1 MTKLDNGNLDGSSF
15 LVPGTA
21 YIDFSKIM
29 ALDFITAVILSG
41 RKMGKTFGFW
51 KWFAQSAFPDR
62 ETLLNGEAQQIFG
75 SIVGKTNEITTSDM
89 IAPWAWWLEQIMPE
103 EYDFE
108 FYVHNR
114 LCFLNIYTE
123 DDRGKK
129 YSVVAHKIGVY
140 GALSQ
145 VNTLRRLGNQ
155 GITVLLFEECN
166 PERADHPF
174 VGNDVSKLS
183 SAVTSAVRVAD
194 GVRIVALGNQQLY
207 PSIPLKYLNFDEENL
222 GLHDRQLRLMLDRPQ
237 VDNSN
242 NFLSLVTSTDE
253 YDSFS
258 RTVIHDVSTLKNPPE
273 YYIEQF
279 NRKADLFIT
288 TVRGITVVGWFTQYN
303 DDKAMFVTSQISG
316 EYLEM
321 SRDIQCYE
329 ASPFDEERVRFK
341 EQVDYLKKMY
351 YGGKL
356 VIGKGD
362 RETYYGLSQI
372 GCISESK
379 VKEIIKN
386 M

>member
-1 MTKLDNGNLDGSSF
+1 MKLDNGNLDGSSF

-21 YIDFSKIM
+21 YIDFDKIM
-29 ALDFITAVILSG
+29 ELDFLTAVVLSG

-51 KWFAQSAFPDR
+51 KWFAKSAFPTSDA
-62 ETLLNGEAQQIFG
+62 LMNGSPQEIFG

-89 IAPWAWWLEQIMPE
+89 IAPWTWWLEQILSE
-103 EYDFE
+103 EYEFE
-108 FYVHNR
+108 FFVNNR
-114 LCFLNIYTE
+114 LCYLNITKE
-123 DDRGKK
+123 DNRGKK
-129 YSVVAHKIGVY
+129 FTVVQHKIGVY

-222 GLHDRQLRLMLDRPQ
+222 GLHDRQLRLMLNRPQ
-237 VDNSN
+237 IDNSN
-242 NFLSLVTSTDE
+242 NFLSLVSSTDE
-253 YDSFS
+253 YDSFA
-258 RTVIHDVSTLKNPPE
+258 RTIIHDVATLKNPPE
-273 YYIEQF
+273 YYVDLF
-279 NRKADLFIT
+279 NRPADLFIT
-288 TVRGITVVGWFTQYN
+288 TARSITVIGWFTTFN
-303 DDKAMFVTSQISG
+303 DKKAMFVTSQIDD
-316 EYLEM
+316 EHLEQ
-321 SRDIQCYE
+321 SKDAQCYE
-329 ASPFDEERVRFK
+329 LSPFEDERVRFK
-341 EQVDYLKKMY
+341 DQVEYLKKMY
-351 YGGKL
+351 YQGQIVL
-356 VIGKGD
+356 GKGD
-362 RETYYGLSQI
+362 RETYYGLAQI

>member
-1 MTKLDNGNLDGSSF
+1 MKLDNGNLDGSSF

-21 YIDFSKIM
+21 YIDFDKIM
-29 ALDFITAVILSG
+29 ELDFLTAVVLSG

-51 KWFAQSAFPDR
+51 KWFAKSAFPTSDV
-62 ETLLNGEAQQIFG
+62 LMNGSPQEIFG

-89 IAPWAWWLEQIMPE
+89 IAPWTWWLEQIMPE
-103 EYDFE
+103 EYEFE
-108 FYVHNR
+108 FFVNNR
-114 LCFLNIYTE
+114 LCYLNITKE
-123 DDRGKK
+123 DNRGKK
-129 YSVVAHKIGVY
+129 FTVVQHKIGVY

-166 PERADHPF
+166 PERSDHPF

-222 GLHDRQLRLMLDRPQ
+222 GLHDRQLRLMLNRPQ
-237 VDNSN
+237 IDNSN
-242 NFLSLVTSTDE
+242 NFLSLVSSTDE
-253 YDSFS
+253 YDSFA
-258 RTVIHDVSTLKNPPE
+258 RTIIHDVATLKNPPE
-273 YYIEQF
+273 YYVDLF
-279 NRKADLFIT
+279 NRPADLFIT
-288 TVRGITVVGWFTQYN
+288 TARSITVIGWFTTFN
-303 DDKAMFVTSQISG
+303 DKKAMFVTSQID
-316 EYLEM
+316 EEHLEQ
-321 SRDIQCYE
+321 SKDAQCYE
-329 ASPFDEERVRFK
+329 LSPFEDERVRFK
-341 EQVDYLKKMY
+341 DQVEYLKKMY
-351 YGGKL
+351 YQGQIVL
-356 VIGKGD
+356 GKGD
-362 RETYYGLSQI
+362 RETYYGLAQI

>member
-1 MTKLDNGNLDGSSF
+1 MKLDNGNLDGSSF

-21 YIDFSKIM
+21 YIDFDKIM
-29 ALDFITAVILSG
+29 ELDFLTAVVLSG

-51 KWFAQSAFPDR
+51 KWFAKSAFPTADV
-62 ETLLNGEAQQIFG
+62 LMNGSPQEIFG

-89 IAPWAWWLEQIMPE
+89 IAPWTWWLEQIMPE
-103 EYDFE
+103 EYEFE
-108 FYVHNR
+108 FFVNNR
-114 LCFLNIYTE
+114 LCYLNITKE
-123 DDRGKK
+123 DNRGKK
-129 YSVVAHKIGVY
+129 FTVVQHRIGVY

-222 GLHDRQLRLMLDRPQ
+222 GLHDRQLRLMLNRPQ
-237 VDNSN
+237 IDNSN
-242 NFLSLVTSTDE
+242 NFLSLVSSTDE
-253 YDSFS
+253 YDSFA
-258 RTVIHDVSTLKNPPE
+258 RTIIHDVATLKNPPE
-273 YYIEQF
+273 YYVDLF
-279 NRKADLFIT
+279 NRPADLFIT
-288 TVRGITVVGWFTQYN
+288 TARSITVIGWFTTFN
-303 DDKAMFVTSQISG
+303 DKKAMFVTSQID
-316 EYLEM
+316 EEHLEQ
-321 SRDIQCYE
+321 SKDAQCYE
-329 ASPFDEERVRFK
+329 LSPFEDERVRFK
-341 EQVDYLKKMY
+341 DQVEYLKKMY
-351 YGGKL
+351 YQGQIVL
-356 VIGKGD
+356 GKGD
-362 RETYYGLSQI
+362 RETYYGLAQI

>member
-21 YIDFSKIM
+21 YIDFDKIM
-29 ALDFITAVILSG
+29 ELDFITGVILSG

-51 KWFAQSAFPDR
+51 KWFAKNAFPDQD
-62 ETLLNGEAQQIFG
+62 TLMNGESKKVFG

-89 IAPWAWWLEQIMPE
+89 IAPWSWWLEQIMPDDC
-103 EYDFE
+103 DFE
-108 FYVHNR
+108 FYVNNR
-114 LCFLNIYTE
+114 LCFLNIYKE
-123 DDRGKK
+123 DERGKK
-129 YSVVAHKIGVY
+129 YSVANHKIGVY

-155 GITVLLFEECN
+155 GITELLFEECN
-166 PERADHPF
+166 PERSDHPF

-194 GVRIVALGNQQLY
+194 GVRIIALGNQQLY

-222 GLHDRQLRLMLDRPQ
+222 GLHDKQLRLMLDRPKI
-237 VDNSN
+237 DNSG
-242 NFLSLVTSTDE
+242 NFLSLVNSTDE

-273 YYIEQF
+273 YYVEQF

-303 DDKAMFVTSQISG
+303 NEKAMFVTSQISG

-321 SRDIQCYE
+321 SKDSQCYE
-329 ASPFDEERVRFK
+329 ASPFEDERIRFK
-341 EQVDYLKKMY
+341 DQVEYLKKMY

-356 VIGKGD
+356 VLGKGD
-362 RETYYGLSQI
+362 RETYYGLAQI

-379 VKEIIKN
+379 VKEIIRN

>member
-1 MTKLDNGNLDGSSF
+1 MKLDNGNLDGSSF

-21 YIDFSKIM
+21 YIDFDKIM
-29 ALDFITAVILSG
+29 ELDFLTAVVLSG

-51 KWFAQSAFPDR
+51 KWFAKSAFPTSDV
-62 ETLLNGEAQQIFG
+62 LMNGSPQEIFG

-89 IAPWAWWLEQIMPE
+89 IAPWTWWLEQILPE
-103 EYDFE
+103 EYEFE
-108 FYVHNR
+108 FFVNNR
-114 LCFLNIYTE
+114 LCYLNITKE
-123 DDRGKK
+123 DNRGKK
-129 YSVVAHKIGVY
+129 FTVVQHKIGVY

-222 GLHDRQLRLMLDRPQ
+222 GLHDRQLRLMLNRPQ
-237 VDNSN
+237 IDNSN
-242 NFLSLVTSTDE
+242 NFLSLVSSTDE
-253 YDSFS
+253 YDSFA
-258 RTVIHDVSTLKNPPE
+258 RTIIHDVATLKNPPE
-273 YYIEQF
+273 YYVDLF
-279 NRKADLFIT
+279 NRPADLFIT
-288 TVRGITVVGWFTQYN
+288 TARSITVIGWFTTFN
-303 DDKAMFVTSQISG
+303 DKKAMFVTSQID
-316 EYLEM
+316 EEHLEQ
-321 SRDIQCYE
+321 SKDAQCYE
-329 ASPFDEERVRFK
+329 LSPFEDERVRFK
-341 EQVDYLKKMY
+341 DQVEYLKKMY
-351 YGGKL
+351 YQGQIVL
-356 VIGKGD
+356 GKGD
-362 RETYYGLSQI
+362 RETYYGLAQI

-379 VKEIIKN
+379 VKELIKN

>member
-1 MTKLDNGNLDGSSF
+1 MKLDNGNLDGSSF

-21 YIDFSKIM
+21 YIDFDKIM
-29 ALDFITAVILSG
+29 ALDFLTAVVLSG

-51 KWFAQSAFPDR
+51 KWFAKSAFPTSDV
-62 ETLLNGEAQQIFG
+62 LMNGSPQEIFG

-89 IAPWAWWLEQIMPE
+89 IAPWTWWLEQIMPE
-103 EYDFE
+103 EYEFE
-108 FYVHNR
+108 FFVNNR
-114 LCFLNIYTE
+114 LCYLNITKE
-123 DDRGKK
+123 DNRGKK
-129 YSVVAHKIGVY
+129 FTVVQHKIGVY

-166 PERADHPF
+166 PERSDHPF

-222 GLHDRQLRLMLDRPQ
+222 GLHDRQLRLMLNRPQ
-237 VDNSN
+237 IDNSN
-242 NFLSLVTSTDE
+242 NFLSLVSSTDE
-253 YDSFS
+253 YDSFA
-258 RTVIHDVSTLKNPPE
+258 RTIIHDVSTLKNPPE
-273 YYIEQF
+273 YYVDLF
-279 NRKADLFIT
+279 NRPADLFIT
-288 TVRGITVVGWFTQYN
+288 TARSITVIGWFTTFN
-303 DDKAMFVTSQISG
+303 DKKAMFVTSQIDD
-316 EYLEM
+316 EHLEQ
-321 SRDIQCYE
+321 SKDAQCYE
-329 ASPFDEERVRFK
+329 LSPFEDERVRFK
-341 EQVDYLKKMY
+341 DQVEYLKKMY
-351 YGGKL
+351 YQGQIVL
-356 VIGKGD
+356 GKGD
-362 RETYYGLSQI
+362 RETYYGLAQI

>member
-1 MTKLDNGNLDGSSF
+1 MKLDNGNLDGSSF

-21 YIDFSKIM
+21 YIDFDKIM
-29 ALDFITAVILSG
+29 ELDFLTAVVLSG

-51 KWFAQSAFPDR
+51 KWFAKSAFPTV
-62 ETLLNGEAQQIFG
+62 EVLMNGSSQEIFG

-89 IAPWAWWLEQIMPE
+89 IAPWTWWLEQILPE
-103 EYDFE
+103 EYEFE
-108 FYVHNR
+108 FFVNNR
-114 LCFLNIYTE
+114 LCYLNITKE
-123 DDRGKK
+123 DNRGKK
-129 YSVVAHKIGVY
+129 FTVVQHKIGVY

-222 GLHDRQLRLMLDRPQ
+222 GLHDRQLRLMLNRPQ
-237 VDNSN
+237 IDNSN
-242 NFLSLVTSTDE
+242 NFLSLVSSTDE
-253 YDSFS
+253 YDSFA
-258 RTVIHDVSTLKNPPE
+258 RTIIHDVATLKNPPE
-273 YYIEQF
+273 YYVDLF
-279 NRKADLFIT
+279 NRPADLFIT
-288 TVRGITVVGWFTQYN
+288 TARSITVIGWFTTFN
-303 DDKAMFVTSQISG
+303 DKKAMFVTSQIDD
-316 EYLEM
+316 EHLEQ
-321 SRDIQCYE
+321 SKDAQCYE
-329 ASPFDEERVRFK
+329 LSPFEDERVRFK
-341 EQVDYLKKMY
+341 DQVEYLKKMY
-351 YGGKL
+351 YQGQIVL
-356 VIGKGD
+356 GKGD
-362 RETYYGLSQI
+362 RETYYGLAQI

>member
-1 MTKLDNGNLDGSSF
+1 MKLDNGNLDGSSF

-21 YIDFSKIM
+21 YIDFDKIM
-29 ALDFITAVILSG
+29 ELDFLTAVVLSG

-51 KWFAQSAFPDR
+51 KWFAKSAFPTSDV
-62 ETLLNGEAQQIFG
+62 LMNGSPQEIFG

-89 IAPWAWWLEQIMPE
+89 IAPWTWWLEQILPE
-103 EYDFE
+103 EYEFE
-108 FYVHNR
+108 FFVNNR
-114 LCFLNIYTE
+114 LCYLNITKE
-123 DDRGKK
+123 DNRGKK
-129 YSVVAHKIGVY
+129 FTVVQHRIGVY

-222 GLHDRQLRLMLDRPQ
+222 GLHDRQLRLMLNRPQ
-237 VDNSN
+237 IDNSN
-242 NFLSLVTSTDE
+242 NFLSLVSSTDE
-253 YDSFS
+253 YDSFA
-258 RTVIHDVSTLKNPPE
+258 RTIIHDVATLKNPPE
-273 YYIEQF
+273 YYVDLF
-279 NRKADLFIT
+279 NRPADLFIT
-288 TVRGITVVGWFTQYN
+288 TARSITVIGWFTTFN
-303 DDKAMFVTSQISG
+303 DKKAMFVTSQIDD
-316 EYLEM
+316 EHLEQ
-321 SRDIQCYE
+321 SKDAQCYE
-329 ASPFDEERVRFK
+329 LSPFEDERVRFK
-341 EQVDYLKKMY
+341 DQVEYLKKMY
-351 YGGKL
+351 YQGQIVL
-356 VIGKGD
+356 GKGD
-362 RETYYGLSQI
+362 RETYYGLAQI

>member
-1 MTKLDNGNLDGSSF
+1 MKLDNGNLDGSSF

-21 YIDFSKIM
+21 YIDFDKIM
-29 ALDFITAVILSG
+29 ELDFLTAVVLSG

-51 KWFAQSAFPDR
+51 KWFAKSAFPTV
-62 ETLLNGEAQQIFG
+62 EVLMNGSPQEIFG

-89 IAPWAWWLEQIMPE
+89 IAPWTWWLEQILPE
-103 EYDFE
+103 EYEFE
-108 FYVHNR
+108 FFVNNR
-114 LCFLNIYTE
+114 LCYLNITKE
-123 DDRGKK
+123 DNRGKK
-129 YSVVAHKIGVY
+129 FTVVQHRIGVY

-222 GLHDRQLRLMLDRPQ
+222 GLHDRQLRLMLNRPQ
-237 VDNSN
+237 IDNSN
-242 NFLSLVTSTDE
+242 NFLSLVSSTDE
-253 YDSFS
+253 YDSFA
-258 RTVIHDVSTLKNPPE
+258 RTIIHDVATLKNPPE
-273 YYIEQF
+273 YYVDLF
-279 NRKADLFIT
+279 NRPADLFIT
-288 TVRGITVVGWFTQYN
+288 TARSITVIGWFTTFN
-303 DDKAMFVTSQISG
+303 DKKAMFVTSQID
-316 EYLEM
+316 EEHLEQ
-321 SRDIQCYE
+321 SKDAQCYE
-329 ASPFDEERVRFK
+329 LSPFEDERVRFK
-341 EQVDYLKKMY
+341 DQVEYLKKMY
-351 YGGKL
+351 YQGQIVL
-356 VIGKGD
+356 GKGD
-362 RETYYGLSQI
+362 RETYYGLAQI

>member
-1 MTKLDNGNLDGSSF
+1 MKLDNGNLDGSSF

-21 YIDFSKIM
+21 YIDFDKIM
-29 ALDFITAVILSG
+29 ELDFLTAVVLSG

-51 KWFAQSAFPDR
+51 KWFAKSAFPTV
-62 ETLLNGEAQQIFG
+62 EVLMNGSPQEIFG

-89 IAPWAWWLEQIMPE
+89 IAPWTWWLEQILPE
-103 EYDFE
+103 EYEFE
-108 FYVHNR
+108 FFVNNR
-114 LCFLNIYTE
+114 LCYLNITKE
-123 DDRGKK
+123 DNRGKK
-129 YSVVAHKIGVY
+129 FTVVQHKIGVY

-222 GLHDRQLRLMLDRPQ
+222 GLHDRQLRLMLNRPQ
-237 VDNSN
+237 IDNSN
-242 NFLSLVTSTDE
+242 NFLSLVSSTDE
-253 YDSFS
+253 YDSFA
-258 RTVIHDVSTLKNPPE
+258 RTIIHDVSTLKNPPE
-273 YYIEQF
+273 YYVDLF
-279 NRKADLFIT
+279 NRPADLFIT
-288 TVRGITVVGWFTQYN
+288 TARSITVIGWFTTYN
-303 DDKAMFVTSQISG
+303 DKKAMFVTSQIDD
-316 EYLEM
+316 EHLEQ
-321 SRDIQCYE
+321 SRDSQCYE
-329 ASPFDEERVRFK
+329 LSPFEDERVRFK
-341 EQVDYLKKMY
+341 DQVEYLKKMY
-351 YGGKL
+351 YQGQIVL
-356 VIGKGD
+356 GKGD
-362 RETYYGLSQI
+362 RETYYGLAQI

>member
-1 MTKLDNGNLDGSSF
+1 MKLDNGNLDGSSF

-21 YIDFSKIM
+21 YIDFDKIM
-29 ALDFITAVILSG
+29 ELDFLTAVVLSG

-51 KWFAQSAFPDR
+51 KWFAKSAFPTV
-62 ETLLNGEAQQIFG
+62 EVLMNGSPQEIFG

-89 IAPWAWWLEQIMPE
+89 IAPWTWWLEQILPE
-103 EYDFE
+103 EYEFE
-108 FYVHNR
+108 FFVNNR
-114 LCFLNIYTE
+114 LCYLNITKE
-123 DDRGKK
+123 DNRGKK
-129 YSVVAHKIGVY
+129 FTVVQHKIGVY

-222 GLHDRQLRLMLDRPQ
+222 GLHDRQLRLMLNRPQ
-237 VDNSN
+237 IDNSN
-242 NFLSLVTSTDE
+242 NFLSLVSSTDE
-253 YDSFS
+253 YDSFA
-258 RTVIHDVSTLKNPPE
+258 RTIIHDVATLKNPPE
-273 YYIEQF
+273 YYVDLF
-279 NRKADLFIT
+279 NRPADLFIT
-288 TVRGITVVGWFTQYN
+288 TVRSITVIGWFTTFN
-303 DDKAMFVTSQISG
+303 DKKAMFVTSQID
-316 EYLEM
+316 EEHLEQ
-321 SRDIQCYE
+321 SKDAQCYE
-329 ASPFDEERVRFK
+329 LSPFEDERVRFK
-341 EQVDYLKKMY
+341 DQVEYLKKMY
-351 YGGKL
+351 YQGQIVL
-356 VIGKGD
+356 GKGD
-362 RETYYGLSQI
+362 RETYYGLAQI

>member
-1 MTKLDNGNLDGSSF
+1 MKLDNGNLDGSSF

-21 YIDFSKIM
+21 YIDFDKIM
-29 ALDFITAVILSG
+29 ELDFLTAVVLSG

-51 KWFAQSAFPDR
+51 KWFAKSAFPTV
-62 ETLLNGEAQQIFG
+62 EVLMNGNPQEIFG

-89 IAPWAWWLEQIMPE
+89 IAPWTWWLEQIMPE
-103 EYDFE
+103 EYEFE
-108 FYVHNR
+108 FFVNNR
-114 LCFLNIYTE
+114 LCYLNITKE
-123 DDRGKK
+123 DNRGKK
-129 YSVVAHKIGVY
+129 FTVVQHRIGVY

-222 GLHDRQLRLMLDRPQ
+222 GLHDRQLRLMLNRPQ
-237 VDNSN
+237 IDNSN
-242 NFLSLVTSTDE
+242 NFLSLVSSSDE
-253 YDSFS
+253 YDSFA
-258 RTVIHDVSTLKNPPE
+258 RTIIHDVATLKNPPE
-273 YYIEQF
+273 YYVDLF
-279 NRKADLFIT
+279 NRPADLFIT
-288 TVRGITVVGWFTQYN
+288 TARSITVIGWFTTFN
-303 DDKAMFVTSQISG
+303 DKKAMFVTSQIDD
-316 EYLEM
+316 EHLEQ
-321 SRDIQCYE
+321 SKDAQCYE
-329 ASPFDEERVRFK
+329 LSPFEDERVRFK
-341 EQVDYLKKMY
+341 DQVEYLKKMY
-351 YGGKL
+351 YQGQIVL
-356 VIGKGD
+356 GKGD
-362 RETYYGLSQI
+362 RETYYGLAQI

>member
-1 MTKLDNGNLDGSSF
+1 MKLDNGNLDGSSF

-21 YIDFSKIM
+21 YIDFDKIM
-29 ALDFITAVILSG
+29 ELDFLTAVVLSG

-51 KWFAQSAFPDR
+51 KWFAKSAFPTPDV
-62 ETLLNGEAQQIFG
+62 LMNGSPQEIFG

-89 IAPWAWWLEQIMPE
+89 IAPWTWWLEQIMPE
-103 EYDFE
+103 EYEFE
-108 FYVHNR
+108 FFVNNR
-114 LCFLNIYTE
+114 LCYLNITKE
-123 DDRGKK
+123 DNRGKK
-129 YSVVAHKIGVY
+129 FTVVQHRIGVY

-222 GLHDRQLRLMLDRPQ
+222 GLHDRQLRLMLNRPQ
-237 VDNSN
+237 IDNSN
-242 NFLSLVTSTDE
+242 NFLSLVSSTDE
-253 YDSFS
+253 YDSFA
-258 RTVIHDVSTLKNPPE
+258 RTIIHDVATLKNPPE
-273 YYIEQF
+273 YYVDLF
-279 NRKADLFIT
+279 NRPADLFIT
-288 TVRGITVVGWFTQYN
+288 TARSITVIGWFTTFN
-303 DDKAMFVTSQISG
+303 DKKAMFVTSQIDD
-316 EYLEM
+316 EHLEQ
-321 SRDIQCYE
+321 SKDAQCYE
-329 ASPFDEERVRFK
+329 LSPFEDERVRFK
-341 EQVDYLKKMY
+341 DQVEYLKKMY
-351 YGGKL
+351 YQGQIVL
-356 VIGKGD
+356 GKGD
-362 RETYYGLSQI
+362 RETYYGLAQI

>member
-1 MTKLDNGNLDGSSF
+1 MKLDNGNLDGSSF

-21 YIDFSKIM
+21 YIDFDKIM
-29 ALDFITAVILSG
+29 ELDFLTAVVLSG

-51 KWFAQSAFPDR
+51 KWFAKSAFPTSDV
-62 ETLLNGEAQQIFG
+62 LMNGSPQEIFG

-89 IAPWAWWLEQIMPE
+89 IAPWTWWLEQIMPE
-103 EYDFE
+103 EYEFE
-108 FYVHNR
+108 FFVNNR
-114 LCFLNIYTE
+114 LCYLNITKE
-123 DDRGKK
+123 DNRGKK
-129 YSVVAHKIGVY
+129 FTVVQHRIGVY

-222 GLHDRQLRLMLDRPQ
+222 GLHDRQLRLMLNRPQ
-237 VDNSN
+237 IDNSN
-242 NFLSLVTSTDE
+242 NFLSLVSSTDE
-253 YDSFS
+253 YDSFA
-258 RTVIHDVSTLKNPPE
+258 RTIIHDVATLKNPPE
-273 YYIEQF
+273 YYVDLF
-279 NRKADLFIT
+279 NRPADLFIT
-288 TVRGITVVGWFTQYN
+288 TARSITVIGWFTTFN
-303 DDKAMFVTSQISG
+303 DKKAMFVTSQIDD
-316 EYLEM
+316 EHLEQ
-321 SRDIQCYE
+321 SKDAQCYE
-329 ASPFDEERVRFK
+329 LSPFEDERVRFK
-341 EQVDYLKKMY
+341 DQVEYLKKMY
-351 YGGKL
+351 YQGQIVL
-356 VIGKGD
+356 GKGD
-362 RETYYGLSQI
+362 RETYYGLAQI

>member
-21 YIDFSKIM
+21 YIDFDRIM
-29 ALDFITAVILSG
+29 ELDFLTAVILSG

-51 KWFAQSAFPDR
+51 KWFAKNAFPTT
-62 ETLLNGEAQQIFG
+62 ECLMNGESLQIFG

-89 IAPWAWWLEQIMPE
+89 IAPWGWWLEQILPE
-103 EYDFE
+103 DCDFE
-108 FYVHNR
+108 FYVNNR
-114 LCFLNIYTE
+114 LCFLNIYKE
-123 DDRGKK
+123 DNKGKK
-129 YSVVAHKIGVY
+129 YSVANHKIGVY

-166 PERADHPF
+166 PERSDHPF

-222 GLHDRQLRLMLDRPQ
+222 GLHDKQLRLMLNRPQ

-242 NFLSLVTSTDE
+242 NFLSLVSSTDE
-253 YDSFS
+253 YDSFA
-258 RTVIHDVSTLKNPPE
+258 RTIIHDVATLKNPPE
-273 YYIEQF
+273 YYVELF
-279 NRKADLFIT
+279 NRKADLFLTTARSIT
-288 TVRGITVVGWFTQYN
+288 IVGWFTTYN
-303 DDKAMFVTSQISG
+303 DKKAMFVTSQLD
-316 EYLEM
+316 EEHLQK
-321 SRDIQCYE
+321 SRSVQCYE
-329 ASPFDEERVRFK
+329 LSPFEEERQQFK
-341 EQVDYLKKMY
+341 DQVEYLKKMY
-351 YGGKL
+351 YQGQIVL
-356 VIGKGD
+356 GKGD
-362 RETYYGLSQI
+362 RETYYGLAQI
-372 GCISESK
+372 GCIAESK

>member
-1 MTKLDNGNLDGSSF
+1 MKLDNGNLDGSSF

-21 YIDFSKIM
+21 YIDFDKIM
-29 ALDFITAVILSG
+29 ELDFLTAVILSG

-51 KWFAQSAFPDR
+51 KWFAKSAFPTTDC
-62 ETLLNGEAQQIFG
+62 LMNGEPQEIFG

-89 IAPWAWWLEQIMPE
+89 IAPWNWWLEQILPE

-108 FYVHNR
+108 FYVNNR

-123 DDRGKK
+123 DNRGKK
-129 YSVVAHKIGVY
+129 YSVVTHKIGVY

-166 PERADHPF
+166 PERSDHPF

-222 GLHDRQLRLMLDRPQ
+222 GLHDRQLRLMLNRPQ
-237 VDNSN
+237 IDNSN
-242 NFLSLVTSTDE
+242 NFLSLVSSTDE
-253 YDSFS
+253 YDSFA
-258 RTVIHDVSTLKNPPE
+258 RTIIHDVSTLKNPPE
-273 YYIEQF
+273 YYVDLF
-279 NRKADLFIT
+279 NRPADLFIT
-288 TVRGITVVGWFTQYN
+288 TARSITVIGWFTTFN
-303 DDKAMFVTSQISG
+303 DKKAMFVTSQIDD
-316 EYLEM
+316 EHLEQ
-321 SRDIQCYE
+321 SKDAQCYE
-329 ASPFDEERVRFK
+329 LSPFEDERVRFK
-341 EQVDYLKKMY
+341 DQVEYLKKMY
-351 YGGKL
+351 YQGQIVL
-356 VIGKGD
+356 GKGD
-362 RETYYGLSQI
+362 RETYYGLAQI

>member
-1 MTKLDNGNLDGSSF
+1 MKLDNGNLDGSSF

-21 YIDFSKIM
+21 YIDFDKIM
-29 ALDFITAVILSG
+29 ELDFLTAVVLSG

-51 KWFAQSAFPDR
+51 KWFAKSAFPTSDV
-62 ETLLNGEAQQIFG
+62 LMNGSPQEIFG

-89 IAPWAWWLEQIMPE
+89 IAPWTWWLEQIMPE
-103 EYDFE
+103 EYEFE
-108 FYVHNR
+108 FFVNNR
-114 LCFLNIYTE
+114 LCYLNITKE
-123 DDRGKK
+123 DNRGKK
-129 YSVVAHKIGVY
+129 FTVVQHRIGVY

-222 GLHDRQLRLMLDRPQ
+222 GLHDRQLRLMLNRPQ
-237 VDNSN
+237 IDNSN
-242 NFLSLVTSTDE
+242 NFLSLVSSTDE
-253 YDSFS
+253 YDSFA
-258 RTVIHDVSTLKNPPE
+258 RTIIHDVATLKNPPE
-273 YYIEQF
+273 YYVDLF
-279 NRKADLFIT
+279 NRSADLFIT
-288 TVRGITVVGWFTQYN
+288 TARSITVIGWFTTFN
-303 DDKAMFVTSQISG
+303 DKKAMFVTSQID
-316 EYLEM
+316 EEHLEQ
-321 SRDIQCYE
+321 SKDAQCYE
-329 ASPFDEERVRFK
+329 LSPFEDERVRFK
-341 EQVDYLKKMY
+341 DQVEYLKKMY
-351 YGGKL
+351 YQGQIVL
-356 VIGKGD
+356 GKGD
-362 RETYYGLSQI
+362 RETYYGLAQI

>member
-1 MTKLDNGNLDGSSF
+1 MKLDNGNLDGSSF

-21 YIDFSKIM
+21 YIDFDKIM
-29 ALDFITAVILSG
+29 ELDFLTAVVLSG

-51 KWFAQSAFPDR
+51 KWFAKSAFPTV
-62 ETLLNGEAQQIFG
+62 EVLMNGSPQEIFG

-89 IAPWAWWLEQIMPE
+89 IAPWTWWLEQILPE
-103 EYDFE
+103 EYEFE
-108 FYVHNR
+108 FFVNNR
-114 LCFLNIYTE
+114 LCYLNITKE
-123 DDRGKK
+123 DNRGKK
-129 YSVVAHKIGVY
+129 FIVVQHRIGVY

-222 GLHDRQLRLMLDRPQ
+222 GLHDRQLRLMLNRPQ
-237 VDNSN
+237 IDNSN
-242 NFLSLVTSTDE
+242 NFLSLVSSTDE
-253 YDSFS
+253 YDSFA
-258 RTVIHDVSTLKNPPE
+258 RTIIHDVATLKNPPE
-273 YYIEQF
+273 YYVDLF
-279 NRKADLFIT
+279 NRPADLFIT
-288 TVRGITVVGWFTQYN
+288 TARSITVIGWFTTFN
-303 DDKAMFVTSQISG
+303 DKKAMFVTSQID
-316 EYLEM
+316 EEHLEQ
-321 SRDIQCYE
+321 SKDAQCYE
-329 ASPFDEERVRFK
+329 LSPFEDERVRFK
-341 EQVDYLKKMY
+341 DQVEYLKKMY
-351 YGGKL
+351 YQGQIVL
-356 VIGKGD
+356 GKGD
-362 RETYYGLSQI
+362 RETYYGLAQI

>member
-1 MTKLDNGNLDGSSF
+1 MKLDNGNLDGSSF

-21 YIDFSKIM
+21 YIDFDKIM
-29 ALDFITAVILSG
+29 ALDFLTAVVLSG

-51 KWFAQSAFPDR
+51 KWFAKSAFPTT
-62 ETLLNGEAQQIFG
+62 EVLMNGSPQEIFG

-89 IAPWAWWLEQIMPE
+89 IAPWTWWLEQILPE
-103 EYDFE
+103 EYEFE
-108 FYVHNR
+108 FFVNNR
-114 LCFLNIYTE
+114 LCYLNITNE
-123 DDRGKK
+123 DKRGKRFT
-129 YSVVAHKIGVY
+129 VVQHKIGVY

-166 PERADHPF
+166 PERSDHPF

-222 GLHDRQLRLMLDRPQ
+222 GLHDRQLRLMLNRPQ
-237 VDNSN
+237 LDNSN
-242 NFLSLVTSTDE
+242 NFLSLVSSTDE
-253 YDSFS
+253 YDSFA
-258 RTVIHDVSTLKNPPE
+258 RTIIHDVATLKNPPE
-273 YYIEQF
+273 YYVDLF
-279 NRKADLFIT
+279 NRPADLFIT
-288 TVRGITVVGWFTQYN
+288 TARSITVIGWFTTFN
-303 DDKAMFVTSQISG
+303 DKKAMFVTSQID
-316 EYLEM
+316 EEHLEQ
-321 SRDIQCYE
+321 SKDAQCYE
-329 ASPFDEERVRFK
+329 LSPFEDERVRFK
-341 EQVDYLKKMY
+341 DQVEYLKKMY
-351 YGGKL
+351 YQGQIVL
-356 VIGKGD
+356 GKGD
-362 RETYYGLSQI
+362 RETYYGLAQI

>member
-1 MTKLDNGNLDGSSF
+1 MKLDNGNLDGSSF
-15 LVPGTA
+15 LVQGTA
-21 YIDFSKIM
+21 YIDFDKIM
-29 ALDFITAVILSG
+29 ELDFLTAVVLSG

-51 KWFAQSAFPDR
+51 KWFAKSAFPTSDV
-62 ETLLNGEAQQIFG
+62 LMNGSPQEIFG

-89 IAPWAWWLEQIMPE
+89 IAPWTWWLEQIMPE
-103 EYDFE
+103 EYEFE
-108 FYVHNR
+108 FFVNNR
-114 LCFLNIYTE
+114 LCYLNITKE
-123 DDRGKK
+123 DNRGKK
-129 YSVVAHKIGVY
+129 FTVVQHRIGVY

-222 GLHDRQLRLMLDRPQ
+222 GLHDRQLRLMLNRPQ
-237 VDNSN
+237 IDNSN
-242 NFLSLVTSTDE
+242 NFLSLVSSTDE
-253 YDSFS
+253 YDSFA
-258 RTVIHDVSTLKNPPE
+258 RTIIHDVATLKNPPE
-273 YYIEQF
+273 YYVDLF
-279 NRKADLFIT
+279 NRPADLFIT
-288 TVRGITVVGWFTQYN
+288 TARSITVIGWFTTFN
-303 DDKAMFVTSQISG
+303 DKKAMFVTSQIDD
-316 EYLEM
+316 EHLEQ
-321 SRDIQCYE
+321 SKDAQCYE
-329 ASPFDEERVRFK
+329 LSPFEDERVRFK
-341 EQVDYLKKMY
+341 DQVEYLKKMY
-351 YGGKL
+351 YQGQIVL
-356 VIGKGD
+356 GKGD
-362 RETYYGLSQI
+362 RETYYGLAQI

>member
-1 MTKLDNGNLDGSSF
+1 MKLDNGNLDGSSF

-21 YIDFSKIM
+21 YIDFDKIM
-29 ALDFITAVILSG
+29 KLDFLTAVILSG

-51 KWFAQSAFPDR
+51 KWFAKSAFPTV
-62 ETLLNGEAQQIFG
+62 EVLMNGSPQEIFG

-89 IAPWAWWLEQIMPE
+89 IAPWTWWLEQILPE
-103 EYDFE
+103 EYEFE
-108 FYVHNR
+108 FFVNNR
-114 LCFLNIYTE
+114 LCYLNITKE
-123 DDRGKK
+123 DNRGKK
-129 YSVVAHKIGVY
+129 FTVVQHKIGVY

-222 GLHDRQLRLMLDRPQ
+222 GLHDRQLRLMLNRPQ
-237 VDNSN
+237 IDNSN
-242 NFLSLVTSTDE
+242 NFLSLVSSTDE
-253 YDSFS
+253 YDSFA
-258 RTVIHDVSTLKNPPE
+258 RTIIHDVATLKNPPE
-273 YYIEQF
+273 YYVDLF
-279 NRKADLFIT
+279 NRPADLFIT
-288 TVRGITVVGWFTQYN
+288 TARSITVIGWFTTYN
-303 DDKAMFVTSQISG
+303 DKKAMFVTSQID
-316 EYLEM
+316 EEHLEQ
-321 SRDIQCYE
+321 SRDSQCYE
-329 ASPFDEERVRFK
+329 LSPFEDERVRFK
-341 EQVDYLKKMY
+341 DQVEYLKKMY
-351 YGGKL
+351 YQGQIVL
-356 VIGKGD
+356 GKGD
-362 RETYYGLSQI
+362 RETYYGLAQI

>member
-1 MTKLDNGNLDGSSF
+1 MKLDNGNLDGSSF

-21 YIDFSKIM
+21 YIDFDKIM
-29 ALDFITAVILSG
+29 GLDFLTAVVLSG

-51 KWFAQSAFPDR
+51 KWFAKSAFPTV
-62 ETLLNGEAQQIFG
+62 EILMNGSPQEIFG

-89 IAPWAWWLEQIMPE
+89 IAPWTWWLEQILPE
-103 EYDFE
+103 EYEFE
-108 FYVHNR
+108 FFVNNR
-114 LCFLNIYTE
+114 LCYLNITKE
-123 DDRGKK
+123 DNRGKK
-129 YSVVAHKIGVY
+129 FTVVQHKIGVY

-222 GLHDRQLRLMLDRPQ
+222 GLHDRQLRLMLNRPQ
-237 VDNSN
+237 IDNSN
-242 NFLSLVTSTDE
+242 NFLSLVSSTDE
-253 YDSFS
+253 YDSFA
-258 RTVIHDVSTLKNPPE
+258 RTIIHDVATLKNPPE
-273 YYIEQF
+273 YYVDLF
-279 NRKADLFIT
+279 NRPADLFIT
-288 TVRGITVVGWFTQYN
+288 TARSITVIGWFTTYN
-303 DDKAMFVTSQISG
+303 DKKAMFVTSQID
-316 EYLEM
+316 EEHLEQ
-321 SRDIQCYE
+321 SRDSQCYE
-329 ASPFDEERVRFK
+329 LSPFEDERVRFK
-341 EQVDYLKKMY
+341 DQVEYLKKMY
-351 YGGKL
+351 YQGQIVL
-356 VIGKGD
+356 GKGD
-362 RETYYGLSQI
+362 RETYYGLAQI

>member
-1 MTKLDNGNLDGSSF
+1 MKLDNGNLDGSSF

-21 YIDFSKIM
+21 YIDFDKIM
-29 ALDFITAVILSG
+29 ELDFLTAVVLSG

-51 KWFAQSAFPDR
+51 KWFAKSAFPTSDV
-62 ETLLNGEAQQIFG
+62 LMNGSPQEIFG

-89 IAPWAWWLEQIMPE
+89 IAPWTWWLEQIMPE
-103 EYDFE
+103 EYEFE
-108 FYVHNR
+108 FFVNNR
-114 LCFLNIYTE
+114 LCYLNITKE
-123 DDRGKK
+123 DNRGKK
-129 YSVVAHKIGVY
+129 FTVVQHRIGVY

-222 GLHDRQLRLMLDRPQ
+222 GLHDRQLRLMLNRPQ
-237 VDNSN
+237 IDNSN
-242 NFLSLVTSTDE
+242 NFLSLVSSTDE
-253 YDSFS
+253 YDSFA
-258 RTVIHDVSTLKNPPE
+258 RTIIHDVATLKNPPE
-273 YYIEQF
+273 YYVDLF
-279 NRKADLFIT
+279 NRPADLFIT
-288 TVRGITVVGWFTQYN
+288 TARSITVIGWFTTFN
-303 DDKAMFVTSQISG
+303 DKKAMFVTSQID
-316 EYLEM
+316 EEHLEQ
-321 SRDIQCYE
+321 SKDAQCYE
-329 ASPFDEERVRFK
+329 LSPFEDERVRFK
-341 EQVDYLKKMY
+341 DQVEYLKKMY
-351 YGGKL
+351 YQGQIVL
-356 VIGKGD
+356 GKGD
-362 RETYYGLSQI
+362 RETYYGLAQI

>member
-1 MTKLDNGNLDGSSF
+1 MKLDNGNLDGSSF

-21 YIDFSKIM
+21 YIDFDKIM
-29 ALDFITAVILSG
+29 ELDFLTAVVLSG

-51 KWFAQSAFPDR
+51 KWFAKSAFPTSDV
-62 ETLLNGEAQQIFG
+62 LMNGSPQEIFG

-89 IAPWAWWLEQIMPE
+89 IAPWTWWLEQIMPE
-103 EYDFE
+103 EYEFE
-108 FYVHNR
+108 FFVNNR
-114 LCFLNIYTE
+114 LCYLNITKE
-123 DDRGKK
+123 DNRGKK
-129 YSVVAHKIGVY
+129 FTVVQHRIGVY

-222 GLHDRQLRLMLDRPQ
+222 GLHDRQLRLMLNRPQ
-237 VDNSN
+237 IDNSN
-242 NFLSLVTSTDE
+242 NFLSLVSSTDE
-253 YDSFS
+253 YDSFA
-258 RTVIHDVSTLKNPPE
+258 RTIIHDVATLKNSPE
-273 YYIEQF
+273 YYVDLF
-279 NRKADLFIT
+279 NRPADLFIT
-288 TVRGITVVGWFTQYN
+288 TARSITVIGWFTTFN
-303 DDKAMFVTSQISG
+303 DKKAMFVTSQID
-316 EYLEM
+316 EEHLEQ
-321 SRDIQCYE
+321 SKDAQCYE
-329 ASPFDEERVRFK
+329 LSPFEDERVRFK
-341 EQVDYLKKMY
+341 DQVEYLKKMY
-351 YGGKL
+351 YQGQIVL
-356 VIGKGD
+356 GKGD
-362 RETYYGLSQI
+362 RETYYGLAQI

>member
-1 MTKLDNGNLDGSSF
+1 MKLDNGNLDGSSF

-21 YIDFSKIM
+21 YIDFDKIM
-29 ALDFITAVILSG
+29 ELDFLTAVVLSG

-51 KWFAQSAFPDR
+51 KWFAKSAFPTSDV
-62 ETLLNGEAQQIFG
+62 LMNGSPQEIFG

-89 IAPWAWWLEQIMPE
+89 IAPWTWWLEQILPE
-103 EYDFE
+103 EYEFE
-108 FYVHNR
+108 FFVNNR
-114 LCFLNIYTE
+114 LCYLNITKE
-123 DDRGKK
+123 DNRGKK
-129 YSVVAHKIGVY
+129 FTVVQHKIGVY

-222 GLHDRQLRLMLDRPQ
+222 GLHDRQLRLMLNRPQ
-237 VDNSN
+237 IDNSN
-242 NFLSLVTSTDE
+242 NFLSLVSSTDE
-253 YDSFS
+253 YDSFA
-258 RTVIHDVSTLKNPPE
+258 RTIIHDVATLKNPPE
-273 YYIEQF
+273 YYVDLF
-279 NRKADLFIT
+279 NRPADLFIT
-288 TVRGITVVGWFTQYN
+288 TARSITVIGWFTTFN
-303 DDKAMFVTSQISG
+303 DKKAMFVTSQID
-316 EYLEM
+316 EEHLEQ
-321 SRDIQCYE
+321 SKDAQCYE
-329 ASPFDEERVRFK
+329 LSPFEDERVRFK
-341 EQVDYLKKMY
+341 DQVEYLKKMY
-351 YGGKL
+351 YQGQIVL
-356 VIGKGD
+356 GKGD
-362 RETYYGLSQI
+362 RETYYGLAQI

>member
-1 MTKLDNGNLDGSSF
+1 MKLDNGNLDGSSF

-21 YIDFSKIM
+21 YIDFDKIM
-29 ALDFITAVILSG
+29 ELDFLTAVVLSG

-51 KWFAQSAFPDR
+51 KWFAKSAFPTSDV
-62 ETLLNGEAQQIFG
+62 LMNGSPQEIFG

-89 IAPWAWWLEQIMPE
+89 IAPWTWWLEQIMPE
-103 EYDFE
+103 EYEFE
-108 FYVHNR
+108 FFVNNR
-114 LCFLNIYTE
+114 LCYLNITKE
-123 DDRGKK
+123 DNRGKK
-129 YSVVAHKIGVY
+129 FTVVQHRIGVY

-222 GLHDRQLRLMLDRPQ
+222 GLHDRQLRLMLNRPQ
-237 VDNSN
+237 LDNSN
-242 NFLSLVTSTDE
+242 NFLSLVSSTDE
-253 YDSFS
+253 YDSFA
-258 RTVIHDVSTLKNPPE
+258 RTIIHDVATLKNPPE
-273 YYIEQF
+273 YYVDLF
-279 NRKADLFIT
+279 NRPADLFIT
-288 TVRGITVVGWFTQYN
+288 TARSITVIGWFTTFN
-303 DDKAMFVTSQISG
+303 DKKAMFVTSQIDD
-316 EYLEM
+316 EHLEQ
-321 SRDIQCYE
+321 SKDAQCYE
-329 ASPFDEERVRFK
+329 LSPFEDERVRFK
-341 EQVDYLKKMY
+341 DQVEYLKKMY
-351 YGGKL
+351 YQGQIVL
-356 VIGKGD
+356 GKGD
-362 RETYYGLSQI
+362 RETYYGLAQI

>member
-1 MTKLDNGNLDGSSF
+1 MKLDNGNLDGSSF

-21 YIDFSKIM
+21 YIDFDKIM
-29 ALDFITAVILSG
+29 ELDFLTAVVLSG

-51 KWFAQSAFPDR
+51 KWFAKSAFPTV
-62 ETLLNGEAQQIFG
+62 EVLMNGSPQEIFG

-89 IAPWAWWLEQIMPE
+89 IAPWTWWLEQILPE
-103 EYDFE
+103 EYEFE
-108 FYVHNR
+108 FFVNNR
-114 LCFLNIYTE
+114 LCYLNITKE
-123 DDRGKK
+123 DNRGKK
-129 YSVVAHKIGVY
+129 FTVVQHKIGVY

-222 GLHDRQLRLMLDRPQ
+222 GLHDRQLRLMLNRPQ
-237 VDNSN
+237 IDNSN
-242 NFLSLVTSTDE
+242 NFLSLVSSTDE
-253 YDSFS
+253 YDSFA
-258 RTVIHDVSTLKNPPE
+258 RTIIHDVATLKNPPE
-273 YYIEQF
+273 YYVDLF
-279 NRKADLFIT
+279 NRPADLFIT
-288 TVRGITVVGWFTQYN
+288 TARSITVIGWFTTFN
-303 DDKAMFVTSQISG
+303 DKKAMFVTSQIDD
-316 EYLEM
+316 EHLEQ
-321 SRDIQCYE
+321 SKDAQCYE
-329 ASPFDEERVRFK
+329 LSPFEDERVRFK
-341 EQVDYLKKMY
+341 DQVEYLKKMY
-351 YGGKL
+351 YQGQIVL
-356 VIGKGD
+356 GKGD
-362 RETYYGLSQI
+362 RETYYGLAQI

>member
-1 MTKLDNGNLDGSSF
+1 MKLDNGNLDGSSF

-21 YIDFSKIM
+21 YIDFDKIM
-29 ALDFITAVILSG
+29 ELDFLTAVVLSG

-51 KWFAQSAFPDR
+51 KWFAKSTFPTV
-62 ETLLNGEAQQIFG
+62 EVLMNGSPQEIFG

-89 IAPWAWWLEQIMPE
+89 IAPWTWWLEQILPE
-103 EYDFE
+103 EYEFE
-108 FYVHNR
+108 FFVNNR
-114 LCFLNIYTE
+114 LCYLNITKE
-123 DDRGKK
+123 DNRGKK
-129 YSVVAHKIGVY
+129 FTVVQHKIGVY

-222 GLHDRQLRLMLDRPQ
+222 GLHDRQLRLMLNRPQ
-237 VDNSN
+237 IDNSN
-242 NFLSLVTSTDE
+242 NFLSLVSSTDE
-253 YDSFS
+253 YDSFA
-258 RTVIHDVSTLKNPPE
+258 RTIIHDVATLKNPPE
-273 YYIEQF
+273 YYVDLF
-279 NRKADLFIT
+279 NRPADLFIT
-288 TVRGITVVGWFTQYN
+288 TARSITVIGWFTTFN
-303 DDKAMFVTSQISG
+303 DKKAMFVTSQIDD
-316 EYLEM
+316 EHLEQ
-321 SRDIQCYE
+321 SKDAQCYE
-329 ASPFDEERVRFK
+329 LSPFEDERVRFK
-341 EQVDYLKKMY
+341 DQVEYLKKMY
-351 YGGKL
+351 YQGQIVL
-356 VIGKGD
+356 GKGD
-362 RETYYGLSQI
+362 RETYYGLAQI

>member
-1 MTKLDNGNLDGSSF
+1 MKLDNGNLDGSSF

-21 YIDFSKIM
+21 YIDFDKIM
-29 ALDFITAVILSG
+29 ELDFLTAVVLSG

-51 KWFAQSAFPDR
+51 KWFAKSAFPTSDV
-62 ETLLNGEAQQIFG
+62 LMNGSPQEIFG

-89 IAPWAWWLEQIMPE
+89 IAPWTWWLEQIMPE
-103 EYDFE
+103 EYEFE
-108 FYVHNR
+108 FFVNNR
-114 LCFLNIYTE
+114 LCYLNITKE
-123 DDRGKK
+123 DNRGKK
-129 YSVVAHKIGVY
+129 FTVVQHRIGVY

-222 GLHDRQLRLMLDRPQ
+222 GLHDRQLRLMLNRPQ
-237 VDNSN
+237 IDNSN
-242 NFLSLVTSTDE
+242 NFLSLVSSTDE
-253 YDSFS
+253 YDSFA
-258 RTVIHDVSTLKNPPE
+258 RTIIHDVTTLKNPPE
-273 YYIEQF
+273 YYVDLF
-279 NRKADLFIT
+279 NRPADLFIT
-288 TVRGITVVGWFTQYN
+288 TARSITVIGWFTTFN
-303 DDKAMFVTSQISG
+303 DKKAMFVTSQID
-316 EYLEM
+316 EEHLEQ
-321 SRDIQCYE
+321 SKDAQCYE
-329 ASPFDEERVRFK
+329 LSPFEDERVRFK
-341 EQVDYLKKMY
+341 DQVEYLKKMY
-351 YGGKL
+351 YQGQIVL
-356 VIGKGD
+356 GKGD
-362 RETYYGLSQI
+362 RETYYGLAQI

>member
-1 MTKLDNGNLDGSSF
+1 MKLDNGNLDGSSF

-21 YIDFSKIM
+21 YIDFDKIM
-29 ALDFITAVILSG
+29 ELDFLTAVILSG

-51 KWFAQSAFPDR
+51 KWFAKSAFPTV
-62 ETLLNGEAQQIFG
+62 EFLMNGSPQEIFG

-89 IAPWAWWLEQIMPE
+89 IAPWTWWLEQILPE
-103 EYDFE
+103 EYEFE
-108 FYVHNR
+108 FFVNNR
-114 LCFLNIYTE
+114 LCYLNITKE
-123 DDRGKK
+123 DNRGKK
-129 YSVVAHKIGVY
+129 FTVVQHKIGVY

-222 GLHDRQLRLMLDRPQ
+222 GLHDRQLRLMLNRPQ
-237 VDNSN
+237 IDNSN
-242 NFLSLVTSTDE
+242 NFLSLVSSTDE
-253 YDSFS
+253 YDSFA
-258 RTVIHDVSTLKNPPE
+258 RTIIHDVSTLKNPPE
-273 YYIEQF
+273 YYVDLF
-279 NRKADLFIT
+279 NRPADLFIT
-288 TVRGITVVGWFTQYN
+288 TARSITVIGWFTTFN
-303 DDKAMFVTSQISG
+303 DKKAMFVTSQIDD
-316 EYLEM
+316 EHLEQ
-321 SRDIQCYE
+321 SKDAQCYE
-329 ASPFDEERVRFK
+329 LSPFEDERVRFK
-341 EQVDYLKKMY
+341 DQVEYLKKMY
-351 YGGKL
+351 YQGQIVL
-356 VIGKGD
+356 GKGD
-362 RETYYGLSQI
+362 RETYYGLAQI

>member
-1 MTKLDNGNLDGSSF
+1 MKLDNGNLDGSSF

-21 YIDFSKIM
+21 YIDFDKIM
-29 ALDFITAVILSG
+29 ELDFLTAVVLSG

-51 KWFAQSAFPDR
+51 KWFAKSAFPTSDV
-62 ETLLNGEAQQIFG
+62 LMNGSPQEIFG

-89 IAPWAWWLEQIMPE
+89 IAPWTWWLEQIMPE
-103 EYDFE
+103 EYEFE
-108 FYVHNR
+108 FFVNNR
-114 LCFLNIYTE
+114 LCYLNITKE
-123 DDRGKK
+123 DNRGKK
-129 YSVVAHKIGVY
+129 FTVVQHRIGVY

-222 GLHDRQLRLMLDRPQ
+222 GLHDRQLRLMLNRPQ
-237 VDNSN
+237 IDNSN
-242 NFLSLVTSTDE
+242 NFLSLVSSTDE
-253 YDSFS
+253 YDSFA
-258 RTVIHDVSTLKNPPE
+258 RTIIHDVATLKNPPE
-273 YYIEQF
+273 YYVDLF
-279 NRKADLFIT
+279 NRPADLFIT
-288 TVRGITVVGWFTQYN
+288 TARSITVIGWFTTFN
-303 DDKAMFVTSQISG
+303 DKKAMFVTSQID
-316 EYLEM
+316 EEHLEQ
-321 SRDIQCYE
+321 SKDAQCYE
-329 ASPFDEERVRFK
+329 LSPFEDERVRFK
-341 EQVDYLKKMY
+341 DQVEYLKKMY
-351 YGGKL
+351 YQGQIVL
-356 VIGKGD
+356 GKGD
-362 RETYYGLSQI
+362 RETYYGLAQI

-386 M
+386 I

>member
-1 MTKLDNGNLDGSSF
+1 MKLDNGNLDGSSF

-21 YIDFSKIM
+21 YIDFDKIM
-29 ALDFITAVILSG
+29 SLDFLTAVILSG

-51 KWFAQSAFPDR
+51 KWFAKSAFPTTEVLMDGNPQ
-62 ETLLNGEAQQIFG
+62 EIFG

-89 IAPWAWWLEQIMPE
+89 IAPWTWWLEQILPE
-103 EYDFE
+103 EYEFE
-108 FYVHNR
+108 FFVNNR
-114 LCFLNIYTE
+114 LCYLNITKE
-123 DDRGKK
+123 DKRGKK
-129 YSVVAHKIGVY
+129 FSVIQHKIGVY

-166 PERADHPF
+166 PERSDHPF

-222 GLHDRQLRLMLDRPQ
+222 GLHDRQLRLMLNRPQ
-237 VDNSN
+237 LDNSN
-242 NFLSLVTSTDE
+242 NFLSLVSSTDE
-253 YDSFS
+253 YDSFA
-258 RTVIHDVSTLKNPPE
+258 RTIIHDVATLKNPPE
-273 YYIEQF
+273 YYVDLF
-279 NRKADLFIT
+279 NRPADLFIT
-288 TVRGITVVGWFTQYN
+288 TARSITVIGWFTTFN
-303 DDKAMFVTSQISG
+303 DKKAMFVTSQIDD
-316 EYLEM
+316 EHLEQ
-321 SRDIQCYE
+321 SKDAQCYE
-329 ASPFDEERVRFK
+329 LSPFEDERVRFK
-341 EQVDYLKKMY
+341 DQVEYLKKMY
-351 YGGKL
+351 YQGQIVL
-356 VIGKGD
+356 GKGD
-362 RETYYGLSQI
+362 RETYYGLAQI

>member
-1 MTKLDNGNLDGSSF
+1 MKLDNGNLDGSSF

-21 YIDFSKIM
+21 YIDFDKIM
-29 ALDFITAVILSG
+29 ELDFLTAVVLSG

-51 KWFAQSAFPDR
+51 KWFAKSAFPTSDV
-62 ETLLNGEAQQIFG
+62 LMNGSPQEIFG

-89 IAPWAWWLEQIMPE
+89 IAPWTWWLEQIMSE
-103 EYDFE
+103 EYEFE
-108 FYVHNR
+108 FFVNNR
-114 LCFLNIYTE
+114 LCYLNITKE
-123 DDRGKK
+123 DNRGKK
-129 YSVVAHKIGVY
+129 FTVVQHRIGVY

-222 GLHDRQLRLMLDRPQ
+222 GLHDRQLRLMLNRPQ
-237 VDNSN
+237 IDNSN
-242 NFLSLVTSTDE
+242 NFLSLVSSTDE
-253 YDSFS
+253 YDSFA
-258 RTVIHDVSTLKNPPE
+258 RTIIHDVATLKNPPE
-273 YYIEQF
+273 YYVDLF
-279 NRKADLFIT
+279 NRPADLFIT
-288 TVRGITVVGWFTQYN
+288 TARSITVIGWFTTFN
-303 DDKAMFVTSQISG
+303 DKKAMFVTSQID
-316 EYLEM
+316 EEHLEQ
-321 SRDIQCYE
+321 SKDAQCYE
-329 ASPFDEERVRFK
+329 LSPFEDERVRFK
-341 EQVDYLKKMY
+341 DQVEYLKKMY
-351 YGGKL
+351 YQGQIVL
-356 VIGKGD
+356 GKGD
-362 RETYYGLSQI
+362 RETYYGLAQI

>member
-1 MTKLDNGNLDGSSF
+1 MKLDNGNLDGSSF

-21 YIDFSKIM
+21 YIDFDKIM
-29 ALDFITAVILSG
+29 ELDFLTAVVLSG

-51 KWFAQSAFPDR
+51 KWFAKSAFPTV
-62 ETLLNGEAQQIFG
+62 EVLMNGSPQEIFG

-89 IAPWAWWLEQIMPE
+89 IAPWTWWLEQILPE
-103 EYDFE
+103 EYEFE
-108 FYVHNR
+108 FFVNNR
-114 LCFLNIYTE
+114 LCYLNITKE
-123 DDRGKK
+123 DNRGKK
-129 YSVVAHKIGVY
+129 FTVVQHRIGVY

-222 GLHDRQLRLMLDRPQ
+222 GLHDRQLRLMLNRPQ
-237 VDNSN
+237 IDNSN
-242 NFLSLVTSTDE
+242 NFLSLVSSTDE
-253 YDSFS
+253 YDSFA
-258 RTVIHDVSTLKNPPE
+258 RTIIHDVSTLKNPPE
-273 YYIEQF
+273 YYVDLF
-279 NRKADLFIT
+279 NRPADLFIT
-288 TVRGITVVGWFTQYN
+288 TARSITVIGWFTTFN
-303 DDKAMFVTSQISG
+303 DKKAMFVTSQIDD
-316 EYLEM
+316 EHLEQ
-321 SRDIQCYE
+321 SKDAQCYE
-329 ASPFDEERVRFK
+329 LSPFEDERARFK
-341 EQVDYLKKMY
+341 DQVEYLKKMY
-351 YGGKL
+351 YQGQIVL
-356 VIGKGD
+356 GKGD
-362 RETYYGLSQI
+362 RETYYGLAQI